1 MKWLPIAGV
10 KPVPKR
16 RGSMVPIPIDGA
28 DRSIDRLLIIGCID
42 GSADSVVVVVVVEVA
57 VVEDAVESD
66 GSFEAAA
73 AARLC
78 KYL

>member
-28 DRSIDRLLIIGCID
+28 DRSIDRLLIID